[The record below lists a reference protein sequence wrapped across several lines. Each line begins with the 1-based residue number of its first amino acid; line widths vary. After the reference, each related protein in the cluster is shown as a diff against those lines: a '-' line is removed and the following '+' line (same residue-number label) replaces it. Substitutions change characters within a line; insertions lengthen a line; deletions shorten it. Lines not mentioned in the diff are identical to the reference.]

1 MRVQAALVAV
11 FAVAAWAGGRAE
23 AQDARVKDWV
33 VVVDAPVEEV
43 WDAFTTKEGMES
55 WAVPLV
61 GECDFRVGGVMRT
74 NYNPDAGPDDPGW
87 ITHHIL
93 AFEPRRMYAGRFDA
107 PPNTPMVKIAE
118 QVWSVTTFEPVGESR
133 TRVRLAMCGWGEG
146 PEWQAAEEF
155 FERGN
160 QWTFDRLRARFPAPE
175 RAPAARVMEE
185 LHRFA
190 EGEWIL
196 ENRRADGGVFRV
208 RNLMTK
214 GPGGQGLVARG
225 WLGDE
230 NGMFEHAAMLVHV
243 EPGTDEVRFEG
254 IYENA
259 AVARGTVTLDAA
271 GALVWEWTHLDP
283 SGAATP
289 FHITMRFLDD
299 DRYTQTMRRRLP
311 DGTWATFM
319 EGEFRRVGTAPEE
332 FLRIR

>member
-1 MRVQAALVAV
+1 MNRWIAVVVALFVVCTCAA
-11 FAVAAWAGGRAE
+11 
-23 AQDARVKDWV
+23 AQDARVKEWV
-33 VVVDAPVEEV
+33 VVVDGPVAEV

-74 NYNPDAGPDDPGW
+74 NYNPEAGPDDPGW

-93 AFEPRRMYAGRFDA
+93 AYEPRRMYAGRFDA
-107 PPNTPMVKIAE
+107 PPNTPMVRIAE

-160 QWTFDRLRARFPAPE
+160 QWTFERLRARFPGAA
-175 RAPAARVMEE
+175 RAPAARVGEE

-190 EGEWIL
+190 GGEWIL

-214 GPGGQGLVARG
+214 GPGGLGLVARG
-225 WLGDE
+225 WLGDAQ
-230 NGMFEHAAMLVHV
+230 GMFEHAAMLIAV

-254 IYENA
+254 IYETGA
-259 AVARGTVTLDAA
+259 IARGTVTLDGS

-283 SGAATP
+283 SGFGTP
-289 FHITMRFLDD
+289 LHITMRFLDD
-299 DRYTQTMRRRLP
+299 DRYAQMMRRRAP

-319 EGEFRRVGTAPEE
+319 EGEFRRVDAAPEE
-332 FLRIR
+332 FLRMR